1 MKYAL
6 TNAIQL
12 SLSPR
17 ILLLPDFLTPSELK
31 HFNRLIDT
39 TYPSD
44 FRPSKSNSI
53 SRTSHS
59 LRIGFDHLP
68 RQMRVRLHET
78 THLLMRGHYDY
89 NNIYII
95 PAQEPRAVY
104 YENTRKILQT
114 PHHPS
119 LSTDVESH
127 FELPKLTVYNKNE
140 RFDVHRD
147 SIHPQSTSRHHQ
159 QRGRLPYANGTYS
172 NRLITMLM
180 YLNDVKEGGAT
191 VFPSLN
197 LSVNPKAGACLVF
210 FRVLA
215 VFPHP
220 MPERHIVPKKWLM
233 VRSVFYSSGCGRVLT
248 KPTKT

>member
-1 MKYAL
+1 
-6 TNAIQL
+6 
-12 SLSPR
+12 
-17 ILLLPDFLTPSELK
+17 
-31 HFNRLIDT
+31 
-39 TYPSD
+39 
-44 FRPSKSNSI
+44 
-53 SRTSHS
+53 
-59 LRIGFDHLP
+59 
-68 RQMRVRLHET
+68 
-78 THLLMRGHYDY
+78 MRGHYDY
-89 NNIYII
+89 TNIYIT

-119 LSTDVESH
+119 LPTDVESH

-210 FRVLA
+210 FPCTGCIPTPDARTTHSAEKVVDGQKRVLQQWVWSCPYEA
-215 VFPHP
+215 HKDLGSNDIQHGLWWI
-220 MPERHIVPKKWLM
+220 ETRRCQRKKRLSRKAKHNRHLSKKH
-233 VRSVFYSSGCGRVLT
+233 
-248 KPTKT
+248 